1 MKTFT
6 EFKEYLQEKKSKG
19 QSEYKKSELDDQINQ
34 AIEDAKGDGNN
45 EDLNKLEAI
54 RTEKDP
60 DVKKSRFD
68 VFMRQKDED
77 NSQDDAQDDPDA
89 DSVQEEKEAN
99 DSNDPDVKKVKDCEQ
114 MTPRQKKIKMERLR
128 DRK

>member
-6 EFKEYLQEKKSKG
+6 EFKKHLQETKAKK
-19 QSEYKKSELDDQINQ
+19 EYKATDLDKQITQEIDAVKEAGDNEKLSE
-34 AIEDAKGDGNN
+34 
-45 EDLNKLEAI
+45 LEAI
-54 RTEKDP
+54 RDEKDKE
-60 DVKKSRFD
+60 VKESRFKIYMD
-68 VFMRQKDED
+68 KKNED
-77 NSQDDAQDDPDA
+77 DSSENDPDA